1 MEQWSKGRSHEFG
14 VGRAG
19 KLLLLWGLIAQC
31 NVTRFHSKTVNH
43 LKRGKAKQ
51 CERCVGCFSAFCCG
65 LCAFFPNIPVSI
77 WCSVMERLI
86 VRTRGVKSALMN
98 ACTWWC
104 WKGTP
109 LQNQGV
115 RKNLCQKIQFY
126 GGLLLW
132 TLGSPS
138 VKGRQA
144 GEGAVGSSRACKH
157 STTCWSVAWRKVDF
171 SEVIVQSLEMKI
183 VFFRCL
189 NCAQIVFLYKQKH
202 AKNNPTA
209 ICMSWIFRSSVT

>member
-51 CERCVGCFSAFCCG
+51 CERCVGCFSAFCCW

-138 VKGRQA
+138 VKGRQVW
-144 GEGAVGSSRACKH
+144 GAQGPANMEPRVG
-157 STTCWSVAWRKVDF
+157 AWPGGK
-171 SEVIVQSLEMKI
+171 
-183 VFFRCL
+183 
-189 NCAQIVFLYKQKH
+189 
-202 AKNNPTA
+202 
-209 ICMSWIFRSSVT
+209 

>member
-1 MEQWSKGRSHEFG
+1 MEQWSKGCSREFG

-86 VRTRGVKSALMN
+86 VRTRAVKSALMN
-98 ACTWWC
+98 
-104 WKGTP
+104 
-109 LQNQGV
+109 GV
-115 RKNLCQKIQFY
+115 PFQPGGVERGHRCKIKVLGKIFAKRSNLMVVCCFEH
-126 GGLLLW
+126 LDPLLW
-132 TLGSPS
+132 REDRLE
-138 VKGRQA
+138 K
-144 GEGAVGSSRACKH
+144 ELWGAQGPANMEPRVGVWPGGK
-157 STTCWSVAWRKVDF
+157 
-171 SEVIVQSLEMKI
+171 
-183 VFFRCL
+183 
-189 NCAQIVFLYKQKH
+189 
-202 AKNNPTA
+202 
-209 ICMSWIFRSSVT
+209 